1 MSLGRDET
9 PSRES
14 GKCQHKQ
21 MKKYTY
27 TSQRA
32 IRAAFWE
39 SHPEHEAYA
48 LKWEIKTA
56 PHNRHNTETRTAF
69 CDFVDSLQRSGQISE
84 NLAFRVTL

>member
-1 MSLGRDET
+1 
-9 PSRES
+9 
-14 GKCQHKQ
+14 

-48 LKWEIKTA
+48 RKWEIKTA
-56 PHNRHNTETRTAF
+56 PQNRHNTETRVAF
-69 CDFVDSLQRSGQISE
+69 CDFVNYLRHSEQISE
-84 NLAFRVTL
+84 KLAFRVTL